1 MYVRR
6 GASRV
11 HGQSTGGR
19 RRCPGS
25 CDVPFVKPTAAQE
38 WESTACAVR
47 TRGELHCAGAGET
60 AVDAGG
66 RPQLSD
72 RK

>member
-1 MYVRR
+1 MNVRR

-19 RRCPGS
+19 RRCPGPRY
-25 CDVPFVKPTAAQE
+25 VPFVKPAAAQE
-38 WESTACAVR
+38 WESTACAVCI
-47 TRGELHCAGAGET
+47 RGELHCAGTGET

-66 RPQLSD
+66 CPQLPD
-72 RK
+72 R